1 MKIYFAGPLFSEAE
15 REWIRSTIK
24 EIESLAAQH
33 GTKSEIIFPYDLIT
47 QSEIDHLGPKGKL
60 EIFYRCKSHLDDAD
74 IVIALLDGSQVD
86 DGTSWEIGYF
96 YAKKSLEQKII
107 GIRTDFRRAGER
119 EGAIV
124 NPMIECSCD
133 LIVRSRKELVEKIAR
148 FIDATSLKLRK

>member
-86 DGTSWEIGYF
+86 DGTAWEIGYF
-96 YAKKSLEQKII
+96 FARKSPEQKII
-107 GIRTDFRRAGER
+107 GILTDFRRAGES
-119 EGAIV
+119 EGGRRRA
-124 NPMIECSCD
+124 EGGEQD
-133 LIVRSRKELVEKIAR
+133 
-148 FIDATSLKLRK
+148 